1 MRRHMVYRRPLP
13 DGGFERVRITREEAI
28 AIVLRDSA
36 LDPTFAPQSEEE
48 AMCDFFYDYKPEW
61 EYETGHEPG
70 PWKADGDG
78 NISSASGQ
86 IASVINP
93 HTDAGAANARLMAA
107 APALLAVCCRMLSRW
122 DSADGQIDRVDDIL
136 AAVEAALE
144 K

>member
-1 MRRHMVYRRPLP
+1 MRHMVYRRPLP

-28 AIVLRDSA
+28 ALVRRDSS

-48 AMCDFFYDYKPEW
+48 AMSDFFFGYMPEW
-61 EYETGHEPG
+61 EYETNHDPG
-70 PWKADGDG
+70 PWQLHNGG
-78 NISSASGQ
+78 VISSAASQ
-86 IASVINP
+86 IATVNNP
-93 HTDAGAANARLMAA
+93 HTDTGAANARLIAA

-122 DSADGQIDRVDDIL
+122 DSADGQIGRVDDIL

>member
-1 MRRHMVYRRPLP
+1 MRHMVYRRPLH

-28 AIVLRDSA
+28 ALVRRDSS

-48 AMCDFFYDYKPEW
+48 AMSDFFFGYMPEW
-61 EYETGHEPG
+61 EYETNHDPG
-70 PWKADGDG
+70 PWQLHNGG
-78 NISSASGQ
+78 VISSAASQ
-86 IASVINP
+86 IATVNNQ
-93 HTDAGAANARLMAA
+93 HTDTGAANARLIAA